1 MTKREREKRNE
12 NLAND
17 IYNLLRKWDMW
28 IDTTIYYNGKSM
40 STSHRDEE
48 GKEHFR
54 YNGEP
59 FIYED
64 DPRKHFEYVA
74 KDHILSMSFEGD
86 LYEILNYEEYPF
98 ILKEFDAIFKKYGVY
113 YELGNAW
120 NLTCYE
126 I

>member
-1 MTKREREKRNE
+1 MAKREREKRNE

-17 IYNLLRKWDMW
+17 IYNLLREYEIWRDVA
-28 IDTTIYYNGKSM
+28 IYYNGKCM
-40 STSHRDEE
+40 STSYRDAE

-54 YNGEP
+54 YNDEP

-64 DPRKHFEYVA
+64 DPRRYFEYVA

-86 LYEILNYEEYPF
+86 LYDIINYGEYPS
-98 ILKEFDAIFKKYGVY
+98 ILKKFDEIFERYGVY

-120 NLTCYE
+120 NLTCCE
-126 I
+126 R